1 VPCAGQNKT
10 IYKDTCSSTCAPA
23 AAPHWLM
30 FLKSVVFENYLEIKL
45 GVNN

>member
-10 IYKDTCSSTCAPA
+10 IYKDTGSSTCAPA

-45 GVNN
+45 VVNN